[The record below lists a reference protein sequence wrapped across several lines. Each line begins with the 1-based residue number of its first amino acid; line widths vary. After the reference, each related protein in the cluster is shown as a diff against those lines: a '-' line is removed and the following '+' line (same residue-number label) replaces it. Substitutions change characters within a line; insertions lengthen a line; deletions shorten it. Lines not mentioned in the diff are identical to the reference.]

1 MPLILFALLVIAILF
16 VSQQKSKLDY
26 KRALRDSSLTPDEPT
41 IPPIRLSAA
50 ELDHCLSY
58 FVYYRNLTPA
68 GRARFQQRVR
78 DYTGSTRIISVDR
91 TPLTDH
97 HRAFIAASAVQL
109 TFGLRKWDIKHFH
122 TIRIYPQ
129 EFYSRMNERYLKGG
143 AAKNGVIWFSYKHYL
158 SGYEDQEN
166 GINLGL
172 HEMSHALM
180 LNMEEGNQEPEFNSA
195 FEVLAPVGKA
205 VMAKVKSGEV
215 KFLRNY
221 ASTNFY
227 EFFAVSMEEFFER
240 PAEFR
245 RQLPELYK
253 AIATLLNQDPLRVK
267 DDYRVS
273 ALDEVLTTP
282 VSVDYAEPKKA
293 KKNFRFAKW
302 HWSLTVLLIGSIA
315 GPASVVALQTFLI
328 ISPGMLWAL
337 YFVIVAGGGIYFY
350 RRLVPTQALNTTAFV
365 LFLLLG
371 LAPLT
376 LSGMLALNR
385 MIPVY
390 EEVETYT
397 LTGQT
402 GFMSGSPKAYISGS
416 PYADHPEVT
425 IISWDDRPKVRHGNQ
440 LRMHFQR
447 GLFWIRFHDR
457 NEVVE
462 VK

>member
-1 MPLILFALLVIAILF
+1 MPILIFLMILGVALYAGYRNF
-16 VSQQKSKLDY
+16 NTEYQ
-26 KRALRDSSLTPDEPT
+26 RALRDSSAPFDEN
-41 IPPIRLSAA
+41 PIEPLRLSAA
-50 ELDHCLSY
+50 ELDQCLSY
-58 FVYYRNLTPA
+58 LVYYRNLTPQ
-68 GRARFQQRVR
+68 GRARFQERVR
-78 DYTGSTRIISVDR
+78 EYVESTRIVSVDN
-91 TPLTDH
+91 TPLTGQV
-97 HRAFIAASAVQL
+97 RAFIAASAVQL

-122 TIRIYPQ
+122 TIRIYPK

-180 LNMEEGNQEPEFNSA
+180 MNMEEGNQESEFNSA
-195 FEVLAPVGKA
+195 FEAFEPVGKA

-215 KFLRNY
+215 KFLRKY

-245 RQLPELYK
+245 RQLPDLYK
-253 AIATLLNQDPLRVK
+253 AIARLLNQDPLRVK

-273 ALDEVLTTP
+273 ALEEVLSTP
-282 VSVDYAEPKKA
+282 VSIAYNEPEKKR
-293 KKNFRFAKW
+293 KNFRFAKW
-302 HWSLTVLLIGSIA
+302 HWSLTVLLIGAIV
-315 GPASVVALQTFLI
+315 GPASVVALQTFLL
-328 ISPGMLWAL
+328 ISPEMLWAL
-337 YFVIVAGGGIYFY
+337 YFVIVAGGGIFYY
-350 RRLVPTQALNTTAFV
+350 RRLVHTQALNTTAFV

-385 MIPVY
+385 VVPVY

-402 GFMSGSPKAYISGS
+402 SFVYGSPKAVVVGH
-416 PYADHPEVT
+416 PYPDHPELLAIT
-425 IISWDDRPKVRHGNQ
+425 WDEQ
-440 LRMHFQR
+440 RMIQPGYKFNMIFQR
-447 GLFWIRFHDR
+447 GLFWIRYHKR
-457 NEVVE
+457 NEIVA